1 MEPPEQ
7 VVYLLARLG
16 LHVADDPLPVIREWG
31 EHFARAR
38 QQGEYETCRLLL
50 HAAKGW
56 PLPDH
61 SRAVVLYSE
70 GWLLDRLGYPSE
82 AIKVYQRSIRLFEA
96 AGLPQ
101 LRPVLLGQIGSLYQ
115 DQRDYDSAGAA
126 YAEALDAATA
136 DGDEHQ
142 RARVLHNIATL
153 AVARD
158 APADAEAPLQEAI
171 DVFSGG
177 GDAYN
182 AAAAKLALGYVRE
195 TLGRPAEAQRMFL
208 AALRDFQAA
217 GDQHGAANA
226 IASLGVLELAHGDDT
241 NAAQLLEQA
250 LAVFTALEDHPAV
263 ARTMNNLAIV
273 EARRGQAQEATGYW
287 SRCRDLYLEMGD
299 SESADGIS
307 RRLEE
312 FQSQAGA

>member
-1 MEPPEQ
+1 MGPSEE

-16 LHVADDPLPVIREWG
+16 LHVADDPLAVIREWG

-38 QQGEYETCRLLL
+38 QQGEYETCRYLL

-61 SRAVVLYSE
+61 SRALVLYSE
-70 GWLLDRLGYPSE
+70 GWLLDRLGYPGE
-82 AIKVYQRSIRLFEA
+82 AIKVYQRSSRLFDA

-101 LRPVLLGQIGSLYQ
+101 LGSVLLAQIGSLYQ
-115 DQRDYDSAGAA
+115 DQRDYDAAGSA

-136 DGDEHQ
+136 GGDEHQ
-142 RARVLHNIATL
+142 RARVLHNVGTL
-153 AVARD
+153 ALARG
-158 APADAEAPLQEAI
+158 APGDAEAPLQEAA
-171 DVFSGG
+171 DVFGRR
-177 GDAYN
+177 GDTYN

-195 TLGRPAEAQRMFL
+195 SLGRPAEAQRLFL
-208 AALRDFQAA
+208 AALQDFQEA

-226 IASLGVLELAHGDDT
+226 IASLGVLEIAHGDDA

-250 LAVFTALEDHPAV
+250 LAVLTALEDHPSV

-273 EARRGQAQEATGYW
+273 EVRRGQAQEAIAHWT
-287 SRCRDLYLEMGD
+287 RCRDLYLEMGD
-299 SESADGIS
+299 SESADDIS

-312 FQSQAGA
+312 FQSRAGG